1 MTWTSARPGV
11 PHASPAPREPDP
23 VAVERIAA
31 GQRPARYTAGEM
43 RAAVE
48 LLTARGMS
56 SGQVAARIGCTRRTV
71 QRYRRLCEADLV
83 RREWYEAGRVEAERP
98 ARGAA

>member
-1 MTWTSARPGV
+1 MKV
-11 PHASPAPREPDP
+11 PHATPTLDDPDP

-43 RAAVE
+43 RVAVE

-56 SGQVAARIGCTRRTV
+56 GRQIAVRIGCTRRTV
-71 QRYRRLCEADLV
+71 QRYRRLVCRIGLP
-83 RREWYEAGRVEAERP
+83 AEMLSKK
-98 ARGAA
+98 GKGS

>member
-1 MTWTSARPGV
+1 MTWSSARPAT
-11 PHASPAPREPDP
+11 PHATPTLNDPDP

-31 GQRPARYTAGEM
+31 GQRPTRYTAGEM

-71 QRYRRLCEADLV
+71 QRYRRLCEAELV
-83 RREWYEAGRVEAERP
+83 RREWYEAGAVEAERP

>member
-1 MTWTSARPGV
+1 
-11 PHASPAPREPDP
+11 

-56 SGQVAARIGCTRRTV
+56 GRQVAARIGCTRRTV
-71 QRYRRLCEADLV
+71 QRYRRLCEAEQV

-98 ARGAA
+98 ARGAD